1 MFERINDR
9 MKTIGLLVILL
20 VIVFG
25 CDRRSTNY
33 PETMPNDFN
42 FISNI
47 AESSYILDTYKDK
60 LTKTIDWE
68 LDTTISYQLSLAEKQ
83 NIYSILKEI
92 DIYHYPQN
100 YNPTTRVRVR
110 PSFSY
115 QFEFTLNGVDYKI
128 NWKENTESDTWDA
141 KKLRKLFREIKNT
154 LEKDD
159 QVKKLPEDKRAF
171 L

>member
-1 MFERINDR
+1 MLKRRNYT
-9 MKTIGLLVILL
+9 MKLIGLLVIGL
-20 VIVFG
+20 VIVFS
-25 CDRRSTNY
+25 CERRTTKY

-68 LDTTISYQLSLAEKQ
+68 RDTTISYQLSLAEKQ
-83 NIYSILKEI
+83 RIYSILKEI

-110 PSFSY
+110 PSFSFE
-115 QFEFTLNGVDYKI
+115 FEFTLNGVDYKI
-128 NWKENTESDTWDA
+128 NWKENTESDTRDA
-141 KKLRKLFREIKNT
+141 KKLRNLFRMIQNT
-154 LEKDD
+154 IENDA

-171 L
+171 M